1 MEQPNII
8 KLNHE
13 YGGTS
18 KLNLSENVDD
28 TIILIPLPIDI
39 VNNAVHKTFSE
50 FKSENENDLDIRFSN
65 ENKTNYQ
72 MIINLTN
79 LQSKFPN
86 LSFDSISD
94 KVSNNINLKIQSNI
108 IKLLKDSG
116 LDFKQYDRSRV
127 FFEFSVTNN
136 IMVISW
142 IKQFNFQK
150 KDA

>member
-142 IKQFNFQK
+142 IKQFIFQK
-150 KDA
+150 KDV

>member
-1 MEQPNII
+1 MLLVELFFVHRNWVNYQKYLHNI
-8 KLNHE
+8 LNC
-13 YGGTS
+13 
-18 KLNLSENVDD
+18 D

-50 FKSENENDLDIRFSN
+50 FKSENEKDLDIRFSN

-94 KVSNNINLKIQSNI
+94 KVSNDINLKIQSNI

>member
-79 LQSKFPN
+79 LQSKFPS

-94 KVSNNINLKIQSNI
+94 KVSNDINLKIQSNI

>member
-50 FKSENENDLDIRFSN
+50 FKSENEKDLDIRFSN

-94 KVSNNINLKIQSNI
+94 KVSNDINLKIQSNI

>member
-50 FKSENENDLDIRFSN
+50 FKSENEKDLDIRFSN

-72 MIINLTN
+72 LIINLTN

-94 KVSNNINLKIQSNI
+94 KVSNDINLKIQSNI

-127 FFEFSVTNN
+127 FFFFLFTNN